1 MNHSTISTRNRLLG
15 EEVVKALKRRD
26 FDAYYCDDREQAV
39 NKALSLIPQGS
50 TVTWG
55 GSMTIRD
62 IGLTSAIKQGDF
74 IAYDRDEIP
83 PPERAVFLRE
93 HFFSDVYLTSTNALT
108 QDGILFNIDA
118 TGNRVASMIYGPKNV
133 IVVVGINKIVKD
145 IDAAISRARNTAAPI
160 NAQRFD
166 IHTPCKATGEC
177 ADCKSPGCICSYMV
191 ATRMCNPPQK
201 IKVIIV
207 GDYLGF

>member
-1 MNHSTISTRNRLLG
+1 MIDSTIITRNRLLG
-15 EEVVKALKRRD
+15 DEVVKALKRRF
-26 FDAYYCDDREQAV
+26 FDAYYCENRDEAV
-39 NKALSLIPQGS
+39 NKALSLIPEGS

-62 IGLTSAIKQGDF
+62 IGLTSAIKNGNF
-74 IAYDRDEIP
+74 VAYDRDEIS
-83 PPERAVFLRE
+83 PPERAAFVRE

-108 QDGILFNIDA
+108 QDGILFNIDGM
-118 TGNRVASMIYGPKNV
+118 GNRVASMIYGPKNV
-133 IVVVGINKIVKD
+133 IVVAGINKIVKD
-145 IDAAISRARNTAAPI
+145 LDAAISRARNTAAPI

-166 IHTPCKATGEC
+166 IQTPCKITGEC
-177 ADCKSPGCICSYMV
+177 ADCKASDCICSYMG

-207 GDYLGF
+207 GDYFGF

>member
-1 MNHSTISTRNRLLG
+1 MNDSTILTRNRLLG
-15 EEVVKALKRRD
+15 EKVVKALKSRF
-26 FDAYYCDDREQAV
+26 FDAYYCETQEQSV
-39 NKALSLIPQGS
+39 IKALSLIPEKS

-55 GSMTIRD
+55 GSKTIRD
-62 IGLTSAIKQGDF
+62 IGLTAAVKSGNY

-83 PPERAVFLRE
+83 QSERADFVRE

-108 QDGILFNIDA
+108 QDGILFNIDGV
-118 TGNRVASMIYGPKNV
+118 GNRVASMIYGPKNV
-133 IVVVGINKIVKD
+133 IVIVGINKIVKD
-145 IDAAISRARNTAAPI
+145 IDDAVSRARNTAAPI

-166 IHTPCKATGEC
+166 IKTPCKATGQC
-177 ADCKSPGCICSYMV
+177 ADCKSPDCICSYLV
-191 ATRMCNPPQK
+191 ATRLCNPKYK